1 MNHRISFLL
10 RRSFLKITQ
19 YVVLVFSMMI
29 VLSVGSLAQ
38 DVSATTNS
46 KQPDRY
52 EKKTFVD
59 QNGTQLLART
69 LETEHHVTSDG
80 EIDIQRYRA
89 PSWAGDERVSWER
102 EVRTRKQPDGTV
114 EKEYVLRNPDGTGQL
129 VPIRIIREKA
139 TPAGDSTVVHRE
151 ILQRL
156 GGGELQ
162 AVQKEQITEKGPDN
176 ATQVFKEVQRLDT
189 ASHEWQT
196 VERETSSVSTT
207 TIGNATKKETKSV
220 RQTPNAYGGVTDYE
234 RRQERTVSSGG
245 KETHEATVYRRDNS
259 TSDPDRFFLL
269 DHTTETT
276 AIAPGNT
283 TRNVVRES
291 ERNMYSHNPEVV
303 SEQTV
308 EEKTAPDGSRQTVTN
323 VRERTAS
330 DPSVVRAVYTVV
342 EESNSTGYVRRIF
355 IPAE

>member
-1 MNHRISFLL
+1 MSV
-10 RRSFLKITQ
+10 SSKTSQTKI
-19 YVVLVFSMMI
+19 VKAARWFDLALCVI
-29 VLSVGSLAQ
+29 VLAAGSVAQ
-38 DVSATTNS
+38 DGAASANS
-46 KQPDRY
+46 KQADRY
-52 EKKTFVD
+52 EKKTFVE
-59 QNGTQLLART
+59 QNGTQTLTRT
-69 LETEHHVTSDG
+69 LETEHHLISDG
-80 EIDIQRYRA
+80 EIDIQRYRE

-102 EVRTRKQPDGTV
+102 EVRTRKLPDGSI
-114 EKEYVLRNPDGTGQL
+114 EKEYILRNTDGAGQL
-129 VPIRIIREKA
+129 APIQVTREKTTSA
-139 TPAGDSTVVHRE
+139 SGNSTVVHRE

-176 ATQVFKEVQRLDT
+176 AKQVFKEVQRLDT

-196 VERETSSVSTT
+196 VERETSSVSII
-207 TIGNATKKETKSV
+207 TIGDATQKETKSV
-220 RQTPNAYGGVTDYE
+220 KRTPNAYGGVTDYE
-234 RRQERTVSSGG
+234 RRQERTASSGG
-245 KETHEATVYRRDNS
+245 KETHESTVFRRDNS

-291 ERNMYSHNPEVV
+291 ERNMYSHNPEIV

-308 EEKTAPDGSRQTVTN
+308 EEKTTPDGSRQTVTK
-323 VRERTAS
+323 VSERTAS

-342 EESNSTGYVRRIF
+342 EESDSRGYVRRIF
-355 IPAE
+355 IPAQ